1 MMNCFWQSIS
11 KLGKIK
17 KVGTLFLKIRQL
29 SAILILFCFV
39 AHGEMFDFK
48 HEQRMSNSWFKHD
61 YLHFFSKLKPGS
73 AHVFNEWSNNPLVT
87 QFKKFYKGFSWKNA
101 YHVDLSFPN
110 TWGLQL
116 CSNCDVTM

>member
-61 YLHFFSKLKPGS
+61 YLHFFSKSKPC
-73 AHVFNEWSNNPLVT
+73 VEWMIKQSLSNSIQKRFTKDFLE
-87 QFKKFYKGFSWKNA
+87 KNA
-101 YHVDLSFPN
+101 YFMLTYLFLTLEVYR
-110 TWGLQL
+110 
-116 CSNCDVTM
+116 CSKFDVTKL